1 MKSIGIVINED
12 LSLGELLKSNLL
24 RVFNDFVEIN
34 IYRLQHL
41 VKPYKI
47 RDDVVLV
54 MTKEKAIELFEYIDE
69 REKIVPIERTITME
83 VTNSYKI
90 VDSLPCS

>member
-83 VTNSYKI
+83 VTNSYK
-90 VDSLPCS
+90 